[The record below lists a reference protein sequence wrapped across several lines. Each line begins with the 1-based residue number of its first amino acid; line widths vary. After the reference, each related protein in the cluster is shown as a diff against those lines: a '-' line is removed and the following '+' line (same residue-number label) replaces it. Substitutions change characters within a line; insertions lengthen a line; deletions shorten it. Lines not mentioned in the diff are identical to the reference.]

1 MSKGVR
7 DHELS
12 VLRWLIRGEHW
23 TVSSVASFVIRHAV
37 SVMYYPSRIIHHA
50 LSVMHSVLS
59 MTNGHWPCIETF
71 RSSSQLCK
79 NWPAILIQD
88 LCHTFNPRW
97 ACEAIPAHSQAHP
110 ANEVTRSAAKEAP
123 VVVWG
128 CVPQQGPG
136 AEPRWGLGG
145 AENIGKL
152 IQL

>member
-1 MSKGVR
+1 MSGIVHYPCY
-7 DHELS
+7 DELS
-12 VLRWLIRGEHW
+12 VVNCIIRGAIRYP
-23 TVSSVASFVIRHAV
+23 SCSIRHV
-37 SVMYYPSRIIHHA
+37 LSVTHYPSCIIRPAFSIIHA
-50 LSVMHSVLS
+50 A
-59 MTNGHWPCIETF
+59 TGHWPCIETF

-110 ANEVTRSAAKEAP
+110 ANEVIRSAAEEAP